1 MDNRG
6 YFENTKN
13 VHDNKKSTTFST
25 YFGDNSINTEAA
37 ITTTANNSAYA
48 RIKATASP
56 TSSVN
61 CKTQKEKLLQEKTK
75 KKKKMMMKKNI
86 EYEDNIQHV
95 RRKHNNS
102 ALNLSTSLTSSTY
115 TSQTSGKC
123 KQKENT
129 FLIKSNNDILIPFQK
144 TNSISF

>member
-6 YFENTKN
+6 YFKNTNNFKDNKN
-13 VHDNKKSTTFST
+13 VSSFST
-25 YFGDNSINTEAA
+25 YSGGNSRNST
-37 ITTTANNSAYA
+37 ITTATANNSAYA
-48 RIKATASP
+48 RMEATASP

-61 CKTQKEKLLQEKTK
+61 CRIQKEKLLQEKTK
-75 KKKKMMMKKNI
+75 KAKKNGSI
-86 EYEDNIQHV
+86 EYEDDIQHV

-123 KQKENT
+123 KQRIS
-129 FLIKSNNDILIPFQK
+129 IK
-144 TNSISF
+144 